1 MLVAHAKFLAN
12 VNRVAARELL
22 AAFRKAS
29 GSIAEGPM
37 KYPYADDLD
46 AADIPKEVY
55 RKCLFY
61 GRYKALFLVE
71 GQTVYIDAIIDCRQ
85 GNENLY

>member
-12 VNRVAARELL
+12 VNPAAARELL

-29 GSIAEGPM
+29 DSIANGPM

-46 AADIPKEVY
+46 AADIPREVY
-55 RKCLFY
+55 RKCLFCD
-61 GRYKALFLVE
+61 RYKALFLVE
-71 GQTVYIDAIIDCRQ
+71 DRTVYIDAIIDCRQ
-85 GNENLY
+85 ENKKLY